1 MQHLIFQIFLGQ
13 EKLAGDILEIGTGIQ
28 DIDALMET
36 AAEDKRR
43 IEQVKANKKSVEEA
57 LEIVSNISH
66 EGLQS
71 AEPEHF

>member
-1 MQHLIFQIFLGQ
+1 
-13 EKLAGDILEIGTGIQ
+13 
-28 DIDALMET
+28 MET